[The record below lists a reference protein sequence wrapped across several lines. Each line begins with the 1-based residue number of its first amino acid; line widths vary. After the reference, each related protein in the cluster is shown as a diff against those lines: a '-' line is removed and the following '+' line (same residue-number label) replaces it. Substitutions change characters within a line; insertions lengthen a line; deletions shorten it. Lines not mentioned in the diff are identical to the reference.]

1 MNNALEKFSFLIRI
15 TFVKANE
22 DFMKFLAKKMD
33 QQNENEDKFSKKAF
47 EEQIE
52 TIEMLTKK
60 LGLMYTIL

>member
-1 MNNALEKFSFLIRI
+1 
-15 TFVKANE
+15 
-22 DFMKFLAKKMD
+22 MKFLAKKMD